1 MEVRWPQKVRLLLR
15 REIAGVFSMQRASRF
30 GIRLDSCIREMPC
43 CVSRCNNVYIYLL
56 HLSARRS
63 YCIPC
68 RSTSLASWSQRSSPW
83 VNCRSSC
90 LSGTCSEKSCSSLTH
105 IYRHSFGMPSRD
117 QSGMFVCT
125 CSHWLRRWLHQELS
139 LCFSQKV
146 YRRLHSLILQDST
159 DPGMDQGTA
168 SWLWL
173 CLSHQAHNTWIQ
185 KYL

>member
-1 MEVRWPQKVRLLLR
+1 MNHQTQNTP
-15 REIAGVFSMQRASRF
+15 SMQSEATIQLPQENH
-30 GIRLDSCIREMPC
+30 IRQVWRQISSFHYLT
-43 CVSRCNNVYIYLL
+43 IYLL

-105 IYRHSFGMPSRD
+105 VYRHSFSMPSRD

-125 CSHWLRRWLHQELS
+125 CSHWLRRWLHLELS